1 MAFCTKCGN
10 EIPED
15 AEFCPYCGIPI
26 EKQGPIQTPLP
37 SASTSIVERII
48 RAARLDSTLYDEVET
63 DETATLQALFIVIIA
78 SVSSGLGSAISVAML
93 GVNLSIILAS
103 LISGLILSLVGWLI
117 WSFITYIIG
126 TKIFGG
132 IATYGELLRT
142 IGFSDAPGILLIF
155 SFIPFLGGLISFV
168 IGVWGLF
175 AMAIAV
181 RQALDFSTIKAILT
195 CIVGFIVYMAFELI
209 IFFLI

>member
-10 EIPED
+10 EIPKD

-26 EKQGPIQTPLP
+26 EKQAPIQTPLL
-37 SASTSIVERII
+37 STSTSIVERMV

-63 DETATLQALFIVIIA
+63 DETATLQALFIVVIA
-78 SVSSGLGSAISVAML
+78 SVSSGIGSAVSVAML
-93 GVNLSIILAS
+93 GVNLSIIIAS
-103 LISGLILSLVGWLI
+103 LVSGLVLSLVGWLI

-168 IGVWGLF
+168 IGIWGLV

-181 RQALDFSTIKAILT
+181 RQALDFSTSKAILT
-195 CIVGFIVYMAFELI
+195 CIVGFIAYMAFELI

>member
-1 MAFCTKCGN
+1 
-10 EIPED
+10 
-15 AEFCPYCGIPI
+15 
-26 EKQGPIQTPLP
+26 
-37 SASTSIVERII
+37 
-48 RAARLDSTLYDEVET
+48 TLYDEVET

-103 LISGLILSLVGWLI
+103 LVSGLILSLVGWLI

-155 SFIPFLGGLISFV
+155 SFIPVLGGLISFV

-195 CIVGFIVYMAFELI
+195 CIVGFIAYMAFELI